1 MQIVSLTIG
10 IWYSMQIVSS
20 GDILHEMSNPIFWG
34 RGGGGG
40 WGEKKKDI
48 ISLLFDAF
56 DDRSRSPDAGSTF
69 HRLLT

>member
-34 RGGGGG
+34 RGGGVGG
-40 WGEKKKDI
+40 EEE
-48 ISLLFDAF
+48 
-56 DDRSRSPDAGSTF
+56 RY
-69 HRLLT
+69 H